1 MSLRAAGT
9 FIGAWVRSRGL
20 DRIRDRAHLEYLQQQ
35 WITRLLDHVAAH
47 SPYYRACAGRPLD
60 AWPIMEKR
68 EWMARFDEINTAGA
82 KLAELTAFAA
92 NAEATRNFSPTWRG
106 HTVGFST
113 GTSGHR
119 GLFFVSPVERARW
132 AGTLFGRML
141 RINPL
146 RAERLALVLRAGSPL
161 YERASTLRLRFRYF
175 DQAQP
180 WEAIVGGLRAYR
192 PTILVAPARVLAL
205 LARDATRLR
214 PRRVISVAEVLDDL
228 DRARIEAAFGVRVEQ
243 IYQATEGLLGTTC
256 ESGTLHLMEP
266 YVFIEPQWLDAERT
280 RFTPLVTDLWR
291 RTQPV
296 VRYRMNDVLRVKRE
310 PCPCGRAAMA
320 IDAIDG
326 RMDDLLWLDSARGD
340 VCVFPDLVTREIVM
354 GVQQLDDY
362 RITELSRG
370 RWRVDLQP
378 LPAESIRQ
386 QLVARL
392 QALASRLGAAPPEI
406 TVAGFASQPLL
417 QKQRRVQAMGAVA
430 CAS

>member
-9 FIGAWVRSRGL
+9 FIGAWVRSRSL
-20 DRIRDRAHLEYLQQQ
+20 DRLRDRAHLEFLQQQ
-35 WITRLLDHVAAH
+35 WTERLLQHVASH
-47 SPYYRACAGRPLD
+47 SPYYQTFAGKPLD
-60 AWPIMEKR
+60 AWPIMEKG
-68 EWMARFDEINTAGA
+68 EWMTRFDEINTVGA
-82 KLAELTAFAA
+82 RLAELNAFAA
-92 NAEATRNFSPTWRG
+92 NAEATRNFSPTWHG

-119 GLFFVSPVERARW
+119 GLFFVSPGERARW

-146 RAERLALVLRAGSPL
+146 REERLALVLRAGSPL

-180 WEAIVGGLRAYR
+180 WDAIVSGLQAYR

-205 LARDATRLR
+205 LSRDAARLQ

-228 DRARIEAAFGVRVEQ
+228 DRARIEAAFGVRAEQ

-256 ESGTLHLMEP
+256 ELGTLHLMEP
-266 YVFIEPQWLDAERT
+266 YVHVEPQWLDAERT

-291 RTQPV
+291 HTQPV
-296 VRYRMNDVLRVKRE
+296 IRYRMNDVLRVRRE

-326 RMDDLLWLDSARGD
+326 RMDDLLWLDSERGP
-340 VCVFPDLVTREIVM
+340 VCVFPDLVTREIV
-354 GVQQLDDY
+354 VAVPQLDDY

-370 RWRVDLQP
+370 RWRIDLHP
-378 LPAESIRQ
+378 LPSESVRQ
-386 QLVARL
+386 QMGVRL
-392 QALASRLGAAPPEI
+392 RALASRLGASPPEV
-406 TVAGFASQPLL
+406 TVGEFASQPLM
-417 QKQRRVQAMGAVA
+417 QKQRRVQAVRVVA

>member
-1 MSLRAAGT
+1 MSLRTAAT
-9 FIGAWVRSRGL
+9 FISAWMRSRSL
-20 DRIRDRAHLEYLQQQ
+20 DRLKDRAHLEFLQQQ
-35 WITRLLDHVAAH
+35 WTSRLLEQVAAR
-47 SPYYRACAGRPLD
+47 SPYYRDYAGRPFD
-60 AWPIMEKR
+60 AWPVMSKDK
-68 EWMARFDEINTAGA
+68 WMAHFDVINTVGA
-82 KLAELTAFAA
+82 RLADLTAFAA

-119 GLFFVSPVERARW
+119 GLFFVSPEERARW

-146 RAERLALVLRAGSPL
+146 REERLALVLRAGSPL

-180 WEAIVGGLRAYR
+180 WEAIVSGLLAYR

-205 LARDATRLR
+205 LARDAARLR

-228 DRARIEAAFGVRVEQ
+228 DRTRIEAAFGVRTEQ

-266 YVFIEPQWLDAERT
+266 YVLIEPQWLDAERT

-296 VRYRMNDVLRVKRE
+296 IRYRMNDVLRVRRE
-310 PCPCGRAAMA
+310 PCPCGRAALA

-326 RMDDLLWLDSARGD
+326 RTDDLLWLDSQRGA
-340 VCVFPDLVTREIVM
+340 VCVFPDLVTREVVV
-354 GVQQLDDY
+354 GVPQLDDY

-370 RWRVDLQP
+370 RWRVDLHP

-386 QLVARL
+386 QLVVRL
-392 QALASRLGAAPPEI
+392 RALAARLGASPPEI
-406 TVAGFASQPLL
+406 AVSEFTSQPLL
-417 QKQRRVQAMGAVA
+417 QKQRRVQAMRVVA

>member
-1 MSLRAAGT
+1 MSLRSAGT
-9 FIGAWVRSRGL
+9 FIGAWMRSRGL
-20 DRIRDRAHLEYLQQQ
+20 DRLRDRAHLEFLQQQ
-35 WITRLLDHVAAH
+35 WTARLLAEVAER
-47 SPYYRACAGRPLD
+47 SPYYRSFAGRPLED
-60 AWPIMEKR
+60 WPVMSKN
-68 EWMARFDEINTAGA
+68 EWMAHFDEINTAGA
-82 KLAELTAFAA
+82 RLSELNAFAA
-92 NAEATRNFSPTWRG
+92 NAETTRNFSPTWHG

-119 GLFFVSPVERARW
+119 GLFFVSPEERARW

-141 RINPL
+141 RLNPL
-146 RAERLALVLRAGSPL
+146 REERLALVLRAGSPL

-180 WEAIVGGLRAYR
+180 WDAIVRGLDEYQ

-205 LARDATRLR
+205 LARDAARLR

-228 DRARIEAAFGVRVEQ
+228 DRARIETAFGVRAEQ

-266 YVFIEPQWLDAERT
+266 YVLIEPQWLDAERT

-296 VRYRMNDVLRVKRE
+296 IRYRMNDVLRVKRE
-310 PCPCGRAAMA
+310 PCACGRAAMA

-326 RMDDLLWLDSARGD
+326 RMDDLLWLDSERGA
-340 VCVFPDLVTREIVM
+340 VCVFPDLVTREIV
-354 GVQQLDDY
+354 VAVPQLDDY

-370 RWRVDLQP
+370 RWSVDLHP
-378 LPAESIRQ
+378 LPPEPIRQ

-392 QALASRLGAAPPEI
+392 QALASRLGASPPVIAVGAFE
-406 TVAGFASQPLL
+406 SQPLL
-417 QKQRRVQAMGAVA
+417 QKQRRVQAARITA

>member
-9 FIGAWVRSRGL
+9 FIGAWVRSRNL
-20 DRIRDRAHLEYLQQQ
+20 DRLRDRAHLEFLQQQ
-35 WITRLLDHVAAH
+35 WTDRLLQQVASR
-47 SPYYRACAGRPLD
+47 SPYYQTFAGKPLD
-60 AWPIMEKR
+60 AWPIMEKG
-68 EWMARFDEINTAGA
+68 EWMARFDEINTVGA
-82 KLAELTAFAA
+82 RLAELNTFAA
-92 NAEATRNFSPTWRG
+92 NAEATRNFSPTWHG

-119 GLFFVSPVERARW
+119 GLFFVSPEERARW

-146 RAERLALVLRAGSPL
+146 REERLALVLRAGSPL

-180 WEAIVGGLRAYR
+180 WQAIVSGLQAYR

-205 LARDATRLR
+205 LARDAARLR

-228 DRARIEAAFGVRVEQ
+228 DRARIEAAFGVRAEQ

-266 YVFIEPQWLDAERT
+266 YVLIEPQWLDAERT

-296 VRYRMNDVLRVKRE
+296 IRYRMNDVLRVKRE
-310 PCPCGRAAMA
+310 PCPCGRAAHGHRRHRRTHGRPAVARFGARPRLRVPRSGHSRNRGRGAAARRLPNHRAFAWTMA
-320 IDAIDG
+320 RRTPAAAGGGPAPADSRPPA
-326 RMDDLLWLDSARGD
+326 SARIAARRD
-340 VCVFPDLVTREIVM
+340 AA
-354 GVQQLDDY
+354 
-362 RITELSRG
+362 RG
-370 RWRVDLQP
+370 HR
-378 LPAESIRQ
+378 
-386 QLVARL
+386 
-392 QALASRLGAAPPEI
+392 G
-406 TVAGFASQPLL
+406 
-417 QKQRRVQAMGAVA
+417 
-430 CAS
+430 